1 MSQLVVGVSHH
12 SAPIEVLERCALS
25 PRAARALAARLVAS
39 EHVHEALVLATCN
52 RLEVYADVVGFHAG
66 LTEIAEALAAATGVA
81 LTDLSSQLF
90 AHHGEACVRHL
101 FTVACGM
108 DSMALGESQVLGQ
121 VRDALR
127 NAQHD
132 HTVGRVLSP
141 LFQQALRVGKRAF
154 TETGLARSGHSL
166 VEQGLL
172 HAEPLG
178 LELRRSSCLV
188 VGAGAMSGLATATLA
203 RHDARSIVIAN
214 RSPHRAERLAD
225 SVGGRWV
232 ALTDESLVAALAEA
246 DVVITCTGAVGHV
259 LTADLVEAGRGRRPA
274 TPQLIVDLALPR
286 DVEPRVAELPGVRV
300 VGLAELGA
308 ELAGLGVGTDVEA
321 VTTIVQ
327 AEVARY
333 LQSVAAGEVAPTVV
347 ALRAYAEELLQSEL
361 VRLRARLNGHV
372 DDRVAAEVERT
383 LHRVV
388 EKILHRPTVRVK
400 SLSTQADGALYAAAL
415 RALFDLDLDD
425 RTGEPPV
432 TDVTEALA
440 ANADLLLLLGES
452 PVTGLGGR

>member
-1 MSQLVVGVSHH
+1 
-12 SAPIEVLERCALS
+12 
-25 PRAARALAARLVAS
+25 
-39 EHVHEALVLATCN
+39 
-52 RLEVYADVVGFHAG
+52 
-66 LTEIAEALAAATGVA
+66 
-81 LTDLSSQLF
+81 
-90 AHHGEACVRHL
+90 
-101 FTVACGM
+101 
-108 DSMALGESQVLGQ
+108 
-121 VRDALR
+121 
-127 NAQHD
+127 
-132 HTVGRVLSP
+132 
-141 LFQQALRVGKRAF
+141 
-154 TETGLARSGHSL
+154 
-166 VEQGLL
+166 
-172 HAEPLG
+172 
-178 LELRRSSCLV
+178 
-188 VGAGAMSGLATATLA
+188 
-203 RHDARSIVIAN
+203 
-214 RSPHRAERLAD
+214 
-225 SVGGRWV
+225 
-232 ALTDESLVAALAEA
+232 
-246 DVVITCTGAVGHV
+246 
-259 LTADLVEAGRGRRPA
+259 
-274 TPQLIVDLALPR
+274 LIVDLALPR